1 MGPSGC
7 GKTTL
12 LDVLAHRRTNP
23 KFKLDGD
30 IFVNGVQPS
39 LSVFQ
44 KWSSYVEQEGTV
56 PQSRMANSC
65 RKLTNPIDSL
75 IGSLTARETL
85 SFAAKLALPKYVRH
99 LPSLVPL
106 DPQI

>member
-7 GKTTL
+7 GKTSL

-23 KFKLDGD
+23 KFRIDGD
-30 IFVNGVQPS
+30 VFVNGVQPP

-44 KWSSYVEQEGTV
+44 KWSSYVEQEGMV
-56 PQSRMANSC
+56 PPFLWARCC
-65 RKLTNPIDSL
+65 RELTNSTDSL

-85 SFAAKLALPKYVRH
+85 SFAAKLALPKYVI
-99 LPSLVPL
+99 VCVY
-106 DPQI
+106 